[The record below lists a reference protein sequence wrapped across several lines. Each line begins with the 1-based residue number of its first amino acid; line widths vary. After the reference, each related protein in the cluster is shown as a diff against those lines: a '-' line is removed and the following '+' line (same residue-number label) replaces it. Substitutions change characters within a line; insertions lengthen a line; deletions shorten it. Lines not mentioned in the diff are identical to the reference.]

1 MLRSDLTVRVGLAL
15 LLMSIAS
22 ASFAQAN
29 ESLGVMTQ
37 ETKNGTVGDNRLMDV
52 NVIGVSDPSQVDMLF
67 KEGDSIVSILEEL
80 KAKGFHIQYRAK
92 QFTDEMILLNLP
104 TATDIDGMLN
114 EILEPWHFTSY
125 RTPMGKVVVTPD
137 KNAKKS
143 TASRTDAAAPADRED
158 G

>member
-1 MLRSDLTVRVGLAL
+1 MLRSNLTVRLGLAL

-22 ASFAQAN
+22 VSSAQQGGAA
-29 ESLGVMTQ
+29 GVMTT
-37 ETKNGTVGDNRLMDV
+37 EAKNGTVADNRLMDV

-67 KEGDSIVSILEEL
+67 TEGDSILSILKEL
-80 KAKGFHIQYRAK
+80 NEKGFHIQYREK

-114 EILEPWHFTSY
+114 EILEPWHFRSY
-125 RTPMGKVVVTPD
+125 RTPMGKVVVTPV
-137 KNAKKS
+137 KQKKKRS
-143 TASRTDAAAPADRED
+143 SAGADGTEQGEKAD